1 MKRIGVLT
9 SGGDAP
15 GMNAAIRAVVRK
27 SISHEIEAV
36 GIYHG
41 FEGLIEGNMQ
51 EMKTGSVGDIIHRG
65 GTILYSARSE
75 RFPTEAGQKLALEQ
89 VKANNLDAIVVIGGD
104 GSLFGAKSLH
114 EQGIPVIGIPATID
128 NDLAVFDRTI
138 GFDTA
143 LNTVIE
149 SIDRIRDT
157 ASSHERTYVIEV
169 MGRNAGDIA
178 LYAGVAGG
186 AESIII
192 PERDTDFADVVARL
206 ERAERRGKKH
216 SIIVLAEGVA
226 EGFKYGRKVEE
237 ATGLETRVS
246 VLGYI
251 QRGGSPTAADRVLA
265 SQLGGLAVDLLLEGH
280 TGKIVGLAENKLVAK
295 DFDDILLVERKINDY
310 MYYLSNQ
317 LSI

>member
-1 MKRIGVLT
+1 MKRVGVLT

-27 SISHEIEAV
+27 SIFHQIEAY
-36 GIYHG
+36 GIYYG

-51 EMKTGSVGDIIHRG
+51 AMDTGSVGDIIHRG
-65 GTILYSARSE
+65 GTILNSARSE
-75 RFPTEAGQKLALEQ
+75 RFPTEEGQALALEQ
-89 VKANNLDAIVVIGGD
+89 IRRHELDGLVIIGGD
-104 GSLFGAKSLH
+104 GSLFGAKKLA

-128 NDLAVFDRTI
+128 NDLALFDRSI
-138 GFDTA
+138 GFDTS

-149 SIDRIRDT
+149 SIDKIRDT

-192 PERDTDFADVVARL
+192 PERDTEFADVVARL
-206 ERAERRGKKH
+206 KRAEQRGKKH
-216 SIIVLAEGVA
+216 SIIVLAEGVD
-226 EGFKYGRKVEE
+226 EGFRYGRKVEK

-265 SQLGGLAVDLLLEGH
+265 SQLGGKAIDLLLDKAH
-280 TGKIVGLAENKLVAK
+280 GKIVGLAQHQLVAK
-295 DFDDILLVERKINDY
+295 PFDDVLLKERKIDNYLYD
-310 MYYLSNQ
+310 LSNQ